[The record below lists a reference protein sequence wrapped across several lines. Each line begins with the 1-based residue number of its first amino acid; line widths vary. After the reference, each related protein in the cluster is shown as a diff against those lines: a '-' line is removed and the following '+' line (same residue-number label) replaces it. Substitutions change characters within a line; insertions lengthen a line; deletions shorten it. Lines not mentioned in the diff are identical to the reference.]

1 MYTEDEIKALFD
13 AMNTSYTCEM
23 VGQRPFRYVAYIV
36 GRHDPTYKY
45 YSTACYG
52 DTAQDTVN
60 KLWENHVERITNTIH
75 RLRT

>member
-13 AMNTSYTCEM
+13 AIDTAYTCEA
-23 VGQRPFRYVAYIV
+23 VNQLSFKYVAYIT
-36 GRHDPTYKY
+36 GRYDPTYKY

-52 DTAQDTVN
+52 DTVQDAVN